1 MEQNQNEL
9 NQNELNQTNPV
20 EEKKNRFVKFM
31 DDKLVMF
38 CLLYTSPSPRDA

>member
-20 EEKKNRFVKFM
+20 EEKKT
-31 DDKLVMF
+31 D
-38 CLLYTSPSPRDA
+38 LLNLWMRN

>member
-31 DDKLVMF
+31 DDKLIRLDRIRWGF
-38 CLLYTSPSPRDA
+38 

>member
-20 EEKKNRFVKFM
+20 EEKKNRFVKLWM
-31 DDKLVMF
+31 
-38 CLLYTSPSPRDA
+38 TN

>member
-20 EEKKNRFVKFM
+20 RKRKT
-31 DDKLVMF
+31 D
-38 CLLYTSPSPRDA
+38 LLNLWMTN